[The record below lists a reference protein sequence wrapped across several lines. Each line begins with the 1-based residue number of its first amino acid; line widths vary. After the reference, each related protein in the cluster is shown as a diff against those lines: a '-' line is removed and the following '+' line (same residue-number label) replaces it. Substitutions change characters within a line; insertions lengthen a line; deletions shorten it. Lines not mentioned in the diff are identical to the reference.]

1 MTYTKNHNPLIDDAQ
16 TSTADVPV
24 FAPAA
29 SSVPRGIVIED
40 SEDEHIGGGPAINR
54 AVPSTAS
61 IASTEATASPR
72 EIAKQ
77 ITSLL
82 SEKGIPQRLFAEKVL
97 NRSQGSFS
105 DYLSKPPEEMPKTHS
120 RAVWFKLKEFLESQ
134 EQQQELLEMKRSK
147 YYLFQCLFSL
157 LLHHNL
163 NQKYNSA

>member
-16 TSTADVPV
+16 TSTADVPLI
-24 FAPAA
+24 APVASTA
-29 SSVPRGIVIED
+29 SSVPCGIVIED
-40 SEDEHIGGGPAINR
+40 SEDKHIGDGPAINR

-61 IASTEATASPR
+61 TASTEATASPR

-77 ITSLL
+77 ITTLL

-105 DYLSKPPEEMPKTHS
+105 DYLAKPPAEMPKTHS
-120 RAVWFKLKEFLESQ
+120 RAIWFKLKEFLESQ

-147 YYLFQCLFSL
+147 YYLFSL
-157 LLHHNL
+157 LLYHNL